1 MQGTACS
8 TRGGHFEPMPDT
20 LDGLSPPNVKLLGLE
35 RGVIATVD
43 RTDLIALV
51 VGLTRGATP
60 QANE

>member
-1 MQGTACS
+1 
-8 TRGGHFEPMPDT
+8 MPDT